1 MKLPEGYRGV
11 VAEKGDVKTP
21 APRQPEPEVID
32 LDQEGGGEDPV
43 PTGTLETKAE
53 FEEVVVWG
61 HETMADVVSDPYV
74 RSMEEWLALADQ
86 VTPILVLSSLS
97 WSFLQ
102 TLSPRVLLIWLSR
115 STHIQ
120 LLLVKRAEVK

>member
-1 MKLPEGYRGV
+1 M
-11 VAEKGDVKTP
+11 
-21 APRQPEPEVID
+21 
-32 LDQEGGGEDPV
+32 

-97 WSFLQ
+97 WSLLQ